1 MILFAAV
8 GFALYHFAGW
18 ETALPIAVLLGLIVA
33 PLVPVGNA
41 ACGIKAPPAQA
52 EPDE

>member
-1 MILFAAV
+1 MILFVAV
-8 GFALYHFAGW
+8 GFALYRFAGW
-18 ETALPIAVLLGLIVA
+18 ETAFPIAVLAGLILA
-33 PLVPVGNA
+33 PLVPVKDA